1 MNLDALGEEEVI
13 FPQGKVMTL
22 HQTLDTGFEYE
33 VGVQLSVPDKKTF
46 LPDNYFQGED
56 GSYAVLTVM
65 DHQLDAD
72 LNYYEPDILLH
83 IENCGSGIVV
93 GKLT

>member
-33 VGVQLSVPDKKTF
+33 VGVQLSVPDKRTF
-46 LPDNYFQGED
+46 LPDRLF
-56 GSYAVLTVM
+56 
-65 DHQLDAD
+65 
-72 LNYYEPDILLH
+72 
-83 IENCGSGIVV
+83 SG
-93 GKLT
+93 